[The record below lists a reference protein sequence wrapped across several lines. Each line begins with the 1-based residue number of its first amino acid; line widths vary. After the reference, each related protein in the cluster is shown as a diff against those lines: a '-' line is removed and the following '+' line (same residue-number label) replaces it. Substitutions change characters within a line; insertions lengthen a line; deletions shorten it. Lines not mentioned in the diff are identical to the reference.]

1 MRVRSRE
8 FPIAICV
15 LALLL
20 FGAGCRRP
28 KPALNLTC
36 DRLVVDSGSQAWEVR
51 PRLGA
56 TIDSVLYAQ
65 GRGRMV
71 LRAFARSDSTP
82 IADTLTASL
91 TGGPNLDV
99 TFHEGPDGAATI
111 EPRASFYV
119 VATRCFRCPRTA
131 WPHTVAPGR
140 VDTLDLYLGQA
151 QVQCK
156 AATT

>member
-1 MRVRSRE
+1 MRARSLE
-8 FPIAICV
+8 LPIPICV

-20 FGAGCRRP
+20 YGAGCRRP
-28 KPALNLTC
+28 TPSLHLTC
-36 DRLVVDSGSQAWEVR
+36 DRLVVDSSSQAWDVR
-51 PRLGA
+51 PRLGT

-65 GRGRMV
+65 GRGRLV

-99 TFHEGPDGAATI
+99 TFHEGPHGAATF
-111 EPRASFYV
+111 EPLASFYV

-131 WPHTVAPGR
+131 WPHTVAVGR

-151 QVQCK
+151 QVQCN